1 MGEKRP
7 YAQTPTPLSS
17 AEESPSLDLTFK
29 HKVVFPMT
37 WTVRTKIL
45 LANGTVLL
53 LLGLVLA
60 WALTNL
66 QNLGSAS
73 EAILSENYRSIIAAE
88 NMINGLERM
97 DSAVLLHLRNRE
109 QGLRQ
114 FRTNQNQV
122 SRWLARAQDNITI
135 EGEDRVLAR
144 IDSTFDRYTAQF
156 DSLLQQP
163 TVYGDRPYADAMLPG
178 FQAARSAAGDLRDLN
193 QQTMVEASDRAESV
207 ASWAIWSVGGIG
219 VGAIVLGLVISV
231 VLAGRIVRP
240 IGKVQAATQKIAEGN
255 YDVGVQTEATDEL
268 GKLADQFNDMAA
280 ELRHYRDL
288 NVETILAEQQKN
300 EAILQSIDDGLLV
313 VDGDYSIVNLNPTAE
328 WALGVSRE
336 ETEGRHVLDALRNEH
351 LFEQIRATI
360 ESGEPSTPSQPGDT
374 FTVERN
380 DETRHFQF
388 VVNPVRGASEEMLA
402 AILLLRDVTE
412 LQELNRLKSEF
423 VATASHELKTPLTSI
438 GMSVRLLRE
447 RRGEVLEDRDRE
459 LLDAAVEDV
468 ERLRDLVDDL
478 LDLSKI
484 ESGRMEMDVETV
496 SMSLMCQKATEALQA
511 QADEKGISFD
521 VTVPGDLPDVTADP
535 NKVTWVLNNLLSN
548 ALRYSEAGD
557 HVQIHA
563 NTIGESVHVSVED
576 EGAGIPYEYQSKI
589 FDKFVQ
595 VDGDQAPGGTGL
607 GLAIAQEIIHAHGGR
622 IWVDSTPGEGSTFTF
637 TLPIADR
644 SSAGRTL

>member
-1 MGEKRP
+1 M
-7 YAQTPTPLSS
+7 S
-17 AEESPSLDLTFK
+17 
-29 HKVVFPMT
+29 

-60 WALTNL
+60 WALTNI
-66 QNLGSAS
+66 QNLGNAS

-97 DSAVLLHLRNRE
+97 DSAVLLHLQDRE

-135 EGEDRVLAR
+135 EGEGRVLAR

-163 TVYGDRPYADAMLPG
+163 GVYGDRPYADAMLPA
-178 FQAARSAAGDLRDLN
+178 FQRVRSAAGDLRDLN

-207 ASWAIWSVGGIG
+207 ATWATWSVGGIG

-240 IGKVQAATQKIAEGN
+240 IQKVQAATQKISAGD
-255 YDVGVQTEATDEL
+255 YDVAVETDASDEL
-268 GKLADQFNDMAA
+268 GSLADQFNEMAA

-288 NVETILAEQQKN
+288 NVEKILAEQQKN

-313 VDGDYSIVNLNPTAE
+313 VDGDYTIVNLNPTAE
-328 WALGVSRE
+328 WALGVTRT
-336 ETEGRHVLDALRNEH
+336 ETEGHHVLEALRNEH
-351 LFEQIRATI
+351 LFEQIR
-360 ESGEPSTPSQPGDT
+360 STMETGKPTSPSQPGDT
-374 FTVERN
+374 LSVERN
-380 DETRHFQF
+380 GETRHFQF
-388 VVNPVRGASEEMLA
+388 VVNPVRDASDEMLA

-423 VATASHELKTPLTSI
+423 VATASHELKTPISSI

-447 RRGEVLEDRDRE
+447 RRGDVLDDRDRE
-459 LLDAAVEDV
+459 LLDAAAEDV
-468 ERLRDLVDDL
+468 DRLRDLVDDL

-484 ESGRMEMDVETV
+484 ESGRMEMEREAISV
-496 SMSLMCQKATEALQA
+496 SLICDKALEVLRT
-511 QADEKGISFD
+511 QADEKNIS
-521 VTVPGDLPDVTADP
+521 VAVNIPEELPDVHADP

-548 ALRYSEAGD
+548 ALRYSEQGD
-557 HVQIHA
+557 HVQIEA
-563 NTIGESVHVSVED
+563 NTIGESVRISVED

-595 VDGDQAPGGTGL
+595 VDSDHAPGGTGL

-637 TLPIADR
+637 TLPVADR
-644 SSAGRTL
+644 SPAMDS

>member
-1 MGEKRP
+1 
-7 YAQTPTPLSS
+7 
-17 AEESPSLDLTFK
+17 
-29 HKVVFPMT
+29 MT

-53 LLGLVLA
+53 LLGLVLG

-97 DSAVLLHLRNRE
+97 DSAVLLHLRDRE
-109 QGLRQ
+109 QGLEQ
-114 FRTNQNQV
+114 FRSNQNQV

-144 IDSTFDRYTAQF
+144 IDSTFDRYTTQF

-163 TVYGDRPYADAMLPG
+163 DAYGDRPYDDAMLPA
-178 FQAARSAAGDLRDLN
+178 FQAVRSAAGDLRNLN
-193 QQTMVEASDRAESV
+193 QQTMVEASDRAERV
-207 ASWAIWSVGGIG
+207 ATWAIWSVGGIG
-219 VGAIVLGLVISV
+219 VGAIVLGLVVSV

-240 IGKVQAATQKIAEGN
+240 IRKVQAATQKIAEGD
-255 YDVGVQTEATDEL
+255 YDVEVHTDARDEL
-268 GKLADQFNDMAA
+268 GKLADQFNEMAA

-288 NVETILAEQQKN
+288 NVEKILAEQQKN

-313 VDGDYSIVNLNPTAE
+313 VDGDYSVVNLNPTAE
-328 WALGVSRE
+328 WALGLTRE
-336 ETEGRHVLDALRNEH
+336 ETEGRHVLEALRNER
-351 LFEQIRATI
+351 LFEQIQGTI
-360 ESGEPSTPSQPGDT
+360 ESGEPSMPSEPGDT
-374 FTVERN
+374 LTVERN
-380 DETRHFQF
+380 GETRHFQL

-447 RRGEVLEDRDRE
+447 RHGEGLDERDRE

-468 ERLRDLVDDL
+468 ERLRALVDDL

-484 ESGRMEMDVETV
+484 ESGRMEMEREAVPV
-496 SMSLMCQKATEALQA
+496 SLLCEKATEALQS
-511 QADEKGISFD
+511 QADENGISLD
-521 VTVPGDLPDVTADP
+521 VDVPKELPDVEADP

-548 ALRYSEAGD
+548 ALRYSERGD
-557 HVQIHA
+557 QVQIRA
-563 NTIGESVHVSVED
+563 NPIGESVHVSVED

-589 FDKFVQ
+589 FDTFVQ
-595 VDGDQAPGGTGL
+595 VDSDQASGGTGL

-622 IWVDSTPGEGSTFTF
+622 IWVDSAPGEGSTFTF

-644 SSAGRTL
+644 SSARGAAVS

>member
-1 MGEKRP
+1 
-7 YAQTPTPLSS
+7 
-17 AEESPSLDLTFK
+17 
-29 HKVVFPMT
+29 MT

-66 QNLGSAS
+66 QDLGSAS

-97 DSAVLLHLRNRE
+97 DSAVLLHLQDRE

-135 EGEDRVLAR
+135 AEEPAVLGR
-144 IDSTFDRYTAQF
+144 IDSTFNRYTVLF
-156 DSLLQQP
+156 DSLLQRP
-163 TVYGDRPYADAMLPG
+163 GTFGDRPYRDTMLSA
-178 FQAARSAAGDLRDLN
+178 FKNVRRAAGDLRDLN
-193 QQTMVEASDRAESV
+193 QQTMVEASDRAERV
-207 ASWAIWSVGGIG
+207 ATRAIWSVGGIG
-219 VGAIVLGLVISV
+219 VGAILLGLVVSV

-240 IGKVQAATQKIAEGN
+240 IRKVQAATQKIAEGD
-255 YDVGVQTEATDEL
+255 YDVEVQTDATDEL
-268 GKLADQFNDMAA
+268 GKLADQFNEMAA

-288 NVETILAEQQKN
+288 NVEKILAEQQKN

-313 VDGDYSIVNLNPTAE
+313 VDGDYSVTNLNPTAE
-328 WALGVSRE
+328 WALGVTRE
-336 ETEGRHVLDALRNEH
+336 ETEGRHVLEALRNER
-351 LFEQIRATI
+351 LFEQIQATI
-360 ESGEPSTPSQPGDT
+360 ESGEPSTPSEPGDT
-374 FTVERN
+374 LTVERN
-380 DETRHFQF
+380 GDTRHFQF
-388 VVNPVRGASEEMLA
+388 VVNPVRAASEEMLA

-447 RRGEVLEDRDRE
+447 RHGETMEERDRE
-459 LLDAAVEDV
+459 LLDAAAEDV
-468 ERLRDLVDDL
+468 DRLRDLVDDL

-484 ESGRMEMDVETV
+484 ESGRMEMESEPVPV
-496 SMSLMCQKATEALQA
+496 SLMCKKATEALRT
-511 QADEKGISFD
+511 QADEQDISLD
-521 VTVPGDLPDVTADP
+521 VSVPETLPDVTADP
-535 NKVTWVLNNLLSN
+535 NKATWVLNNLISN
-548 ALRYSEAGD
+548 ALRYSEPGD
-557 HVQIHA
+557 HVRIRA
-563 NTIGESVHVSVED
+563 DRIGDSVHVSVED

-595 VDGDQAPGGTGL
+595 VDSDQAAGGTGL

-637 TLPIADR
+637 TLPIAGA
-644 SSAGRTL
+644 ST

>member
-1 MGEKRP
+1 
-7 YAQTPTPLSS
+7 
-17 AEESPSLDLTFK
+17 
-29 HKVVFPMT
+29 MT

-66 QNLGSAS
+66 ENLGSAS

-97 DSAVLLHLRNRE
+97 DSAVLLHLQNRE

-114 FRTNQNQV
+114 FRANQNQV
-122 SRWLARAQDNITI
+122 SRWLARAQDNVTI
-135 EGEDRVLAR
+135 EEEPAVLAR
-144 IDSTFDRYTAQF
+144 IDSTFNRYTVLF
-156 DSLLQQP
+156 DSLLQRP
-163 TVYGDRPYADAMLPG
+163 DAFGDRPYQDAMLPA
-178 FQAARSAAGDLRDLN
+178 FKDVRRAAGDLRNLN

-207 ASWAIWSVGGIG
+207 ATWAMWSVVTIG
-219 VGAIVLGLVISV
+219 LGAILLGLVVSF

-240 IGKVQAATQKIAEGN
+240 IRKMQAATQQIAEGD
-255 YDVGVQTEATDEL
+255 YDVEVHTDASDEL
-268 GKLADQFNDMAA
+268 GKLADQFNEMAA

-288 NVETILAEQQKN
+288 NVEKILAEQQKS

-313 VDGDYSIVNLNPTAE
+313 VNGEYSIVNLNPTAE
-328 WALGVSRE
+328 WVLGVTRE
-336 ETEGRHVLDALRNEH
+336 ATKGRHVLEALRNER

-360 ESGEPSTPSQPGDT
+360 ESGERSTPSEPGDT
-374 FTVERN
+374 ISVERGG
-380 DETRHFQF
+380 ETRHFQF
-388 VVNPVRGASEEMLA
+388 VVNPVRDASEEMLA

-412 LQELNRLKSEF
+412 LQELNQMKTEF

-438 GMSVRLLRE
+438 GMSVRLLKE
-447 RRGEVLEDRDRE
+447 RHEESFEERDRE
-459 LLDAAVEDV
+459 LLDAAAEDV
-468 ERLRDLVDDL
+468 DRLRALVDDL

-496 SMSLMCQKATEALQA
+496 PVTLMCEKAIEALTPQA
-511 QADEKGISFD
+511 EKQDISFG
-521 VTVPGDLPDVTADP
+521 VNVPDDLPAVNADP

-548 ALRYSEAGD
+548 ALRYSDPGD
-557 HVQIHA
+557 HVQIQA
-563 NTIGESVHVSVED
+563 DTIGKSVHVSVTD

-595 VDGDQAPGGTGL
+595 VESEQAPGGTGL
-607 GLAIAQEIIHAHGGR
+607 GLAIAQEMIHAHGGR
-622 IWVDSTPGEGSTFTF
+622 IWVDSTPEEGSTFAF
-637 TLPIADR
+637 TLPTAGR
-644 SSAGRTL
+644 SSPSEAL

>member
-1 MGEKRP
+1 
-7 YAQTPTPLSS
+7 
-17 AEESPSLDLTFK
+17 
-29 HKVVFPMT
+29 MT

-60 WALTNL
+60 WALANI

-97 DSAVLLHLRNRE
+97 DSAVLLHLQGRE

-135 EGEDRVLAR
+135 EEEPEVLAR
-144 IDSTFDRYTAQF
+144 IDSTFNAYTTRF
-156 DSLLQQP
+156 DSLLQNRD
-163 TVYGDRPYADAMLPG
+163 VYGDRPYDNAMLSA
-178 FQAARSAAGDLRDLN
+178 FKAVRRAAGDLRDLN
-193 QQTMVEASDRAESV
+193 QQTMVEASDRAERV
-207 ASWAIWSVGGIG
+207 ATRAIWSVGGIG
-219 VGAIVLGLVISV
+219 VGAILLGLVVSV

-240 IGKVQAATQKIAEGN
+240 IRKVQAATQKIAEGN
-255 YDVGVQTEATDEL
+255 YDVEVQTDGTDEL
-268 GKLADQFNDMAA
+268 GKLADQFNEMAA

-313 VDGDYSIVNLNPTAE
+313 VDGDYAVLNMNPTAE
-328 WALGVSRE
+328 WVLGVSVDE
-336 ETEGRHVLDALRNEH
+336 AEGRHVLEALRNER
-351 LFEQIRATI
+351 LFDQICETI
-360 ESGEPSTPSQPGDT
+360 ESGERSTPSEPGDT
-374 FTVERN
+374 LTVEREG
-380 DETRHFQF
+380 DTRHFQF
-388 VVNPVRGASEEMLA
+388 VVNPVRDAGDEMLA

-447 RRGEVLEDRDRE
+447 RRGDVLDERDRE
-459 LLDAAVEDV
+459 LLDAAAEDV
-468 ERLRDLVDDL
+468 DRLRDLVDDL

-484 ESGRMEMDVETV
+484 ESGRMEMDVETIPV
-496 SMSLMCQKATEALQA
+496 SLMCDKAIEALQA
-511 QADEKGISFD
+511 QAEENDISFD
-521 VTVPGDLPDVTADP
+521 VDVPDDLPDVQVDP

-548 ALRYSEAGD
+548 ALRYSEPGD
-557 HVQIHA
+557 HVQIRA
-563 NTIGESVHVSVED
+563 DTIGDSVRVSVED

-595 VDGDQAPGGTGL
+595 VDSDQAAGGTGL
-607 GLAIAQEIIHAHGGR
+607 GLAISQEIIHAHGGR

-637 TLPIADR
+637 TLPVAGR
-644 SSAGRTL
+644 SSANGRL

>member
-1 MGEKRP
+1 M
-7 YAQTPTPLSS
+7 S
-17 AEESPSLDLTFK
+17 
-29 HKVVFPMT
+29 

-60 WALTNL
+60 WALTNI
-66 QNLGSAS
+66 QNLGNAS

-97 DSAVLLHLRNRE
+97 DSAVLLHLQDRE

-135 EGEDRVLAR
+135 EGEGRVLAR

-163 TVYGDRPYADAMLPG
+163 GVYDDRPYADAMLPA
-178 FQAARSAAGDLRDLN
+178 FQRVRTAAGDLRDLN

-207 ASWAIWSVGGIG
+207 ATWATWSVGGIG

-240 IGKVQAATQKIAEGN
+240 IQKVQAATQKISAGD
-255 YDVGVQTEATDEL
+255 YDVAVETDASDEL
-268 GKLADQFNDMAA
+268 GSLADQFNEMAA

-288 NVETILAEQQKN
+288 NVEKILAEQQKN

-313 VDGDYSIVNLNPTAE
+313 VDGDYTIVNLNPTAE
-328 WALGVSRE
+328 WALGVTRT
-336 ETEGRHVLDALRNEH
+336 ETEGHHVLEALRNEH
-351 LFEQIRATI
+351 LFEQIR
-360 ESGEPSTPSQPGDT
+360 STMETGKPTSPSQPGDT
-374 FTVERN
+374 LSVERN
-380 DETRHFQF
+380 GETRHFQF
-388 VVNPVRGASEEMLA
+388 VVNPVRDASEEMLA

-423 VATASHELKTPLTSI
+423 VATASHELKTPISSI

-447 RRGEVLEDRDRE
+447 RRGDVLDDRDRE
-459 LLDAAVEDV
+459 LLDAAAEDV
-468 ERLRDLVDDL
+468 DRLRDLVDDL

-484 ESGRMEMDVETV
+484 ESGRMEMEREAISV
-496 SMSLMCQKATEALQA
+496 SLICDKALEVLRT
-511 QADEKGISFD
+511 QADEKNIS
-521 VTVPGDLPDVTADP
+521 VAVNIPEELPDVHADP

-548 ALRYSEAGD
+548 ALRYSEQGD
-557 HVQIHA
+557 HVQIEA
-563 NTIGESVHVSVED
+563 NTIGESVRISVED

-595 VDGDQAPGGTGL
+595 VDSDHAPGGTGL

-637 TLPIADR
+637 TLPVADR
-644 SSAGRTL
+644 SPAMDS